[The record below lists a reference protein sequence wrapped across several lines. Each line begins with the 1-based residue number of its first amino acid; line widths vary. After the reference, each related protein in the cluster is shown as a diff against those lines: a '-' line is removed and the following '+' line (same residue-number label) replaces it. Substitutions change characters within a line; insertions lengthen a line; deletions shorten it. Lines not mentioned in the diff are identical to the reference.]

1 MSLGK
6 HMADHAKLRVLTAN
20 NTGFLGTYTWATRPS
35 AATAGAGAEI
45 RVSDV
50 GPQYN
55 RFVSDGTYWRPVGM
69 VPLLTQLT
77 EVTKTDADTATQTV
91 FSYTVPAGLLT
102 PGCAL
107 FGRFEFSANAVVAVA
122 KNLAITLGGNGI
134 GTYQM
139 STTAM
144 DYRGDFMIMAKDM
157 ASVKSYWPGNAS
169 LFGNAGGGA
178 AYTQT
183 ARDLTTA
190 LTLTATM
197 AWATAGTG
205 ANTLTFRP
213 FKLWLIP

>member
-1 MSLGK
+1 
-6 HMADHAKLRVLTAN
+6 
-20 NTGFLGTYTWATRPS
+20 
-35 AATAGAGAEI
+35 
-45 RVSDV
+45 
-50 GPQYN
+50 
-55 RFVSDGTYWRPVGM
+55 M

-102 PGCAL
+102 PGCSL

-122 KNLAITLGGNGI
+122 KNLAITLGGNGV

-139 STTAM
+139 NTTSM
-144 DYRGDFMIMAKDM
+144 DYRGDFKIMALD
-157 ASVKSYWPGNAS
+157 AANVNSWWPGSANV
-169 LFGNAGGGA
+169 FGNTAGGS
-178 AYTQT
+178 YTKT

-205 ANTLTFRP
+205 TNTLTFRP